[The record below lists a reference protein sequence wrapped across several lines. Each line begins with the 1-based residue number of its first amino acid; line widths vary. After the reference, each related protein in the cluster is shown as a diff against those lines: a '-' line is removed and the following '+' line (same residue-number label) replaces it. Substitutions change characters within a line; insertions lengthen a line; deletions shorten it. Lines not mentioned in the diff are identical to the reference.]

1 MNLVDTVTGPSP
13 NGGGRPQRSS
23 LPVDRDAVRAEMF
36 DIADRE
42 WRAARPARRRQWWWF
57 LLGWFIKGSS

>member
-1 MNLVDTVTGPSP
+1 
-13 NGGGRPQRSS
+13 
-23 LPVDRDAVRAEMF
+23 MF